1 MKSTIAA
8 LISAAVITP
17 AVGAADTTATPKD
30 TAKIEVPSAK
40 DEMAKGATKV
50 TAKERAKT
58 AKAKKKQS
66 KKQKAPKAS

>member
-8 LISAAVITP
+8 IISAAVITP
-17 AVGAADTTATPKD
+17 AVGAADPSAATKD
-30 TAKIEVPSAK
+30 TAKIEASTPK
-40 DEMAKGATKV
+40 DEKAKGASRV
-50 TAKERAKT
+50 TAKERAKV

>member
-17 AVGAADTTATPKD
+17 AVGAAPPSSVAKDTGSIEAATPRD
-30 TAKIEVPSAK
+30 ASA
-40 DEMAKGATKV
+40 AGASRA
-50 TAKERAKT
+50 TAKERAKV

>member
-17 AVGAADTTATPKD
+17 AVGADASPGAAQEMAKIEASTPKD
-30 TAKIEVPSAK
+30 EK
-40 DEMAKGATKV
+40 AKGATKV
-50 TAKERAKT
+50 TAKERAKV